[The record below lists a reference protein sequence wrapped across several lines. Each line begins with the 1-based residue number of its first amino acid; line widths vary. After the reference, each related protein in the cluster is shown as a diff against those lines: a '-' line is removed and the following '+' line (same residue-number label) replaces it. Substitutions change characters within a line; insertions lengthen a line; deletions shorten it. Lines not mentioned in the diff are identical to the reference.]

1 MFMKARNLLWITV
14 VNIFLLLLFSVVLEY
29 SDLNSRFRQ
38 LENIVSTATD
48 TAIRTSTAS
57 EELFSN
63 EYKSN
68 FTTSKGTNSGKNN
81 ITSTLKVLSKDGNSW
96 VDGNTYVMAK
106 YYNENSHFPNNQRDY
121 NNFYRDFKTDE
132 DIYSWLFGGVGSSY
146 NNYVWANSGTKL
158 WHNEKLIDYNGKSRQ
173 PTNNFKDFYDAIGY
187 KMKSETYVKEQMGYD
202 SFNVVET
209 QIPTLAQMG
218 LTLDGVNDT
227 TSNVTNDYLSSSV
240 HLGKS
245 KNGISDTTYYL
256 TPYSLGVT
264 YVPTEVLKP
273 AFASHLEQLVRFNKV
288 KHTVTNSSGDLED
301 FASANGCISTEV
313 YADGSNA
320 QHKARDGSKIINDGV
335 IEYDLSTIKV
345 KVDYF
350 YVDFYDI
357 NNYKIVNKIEGA
369 TSNYDA
375 NGNVKNGNSSLFTDL
390 PNRLKERD
398 TSYDKSG
405 YRIVAK
411 VSVKLKVHIPYKS
424 SILQWFRYKN
434 ADESKPNHYDVR
446 RFDADTDSTDNNAD
460 GVWFYYSTYTAVSR

>member
-1 MFMKARNLLWITV
+1 MKARNLLWITV

-68 FTTSKGTNSGKNN
+68 FTTSKGTNSDKNN

-96 VDGNTYVMAK
+96 VDGNTYAMAR
-106 YYNENSHFPNNQRDY
+106 YYNENNSCFPKDQKTYD
-121 NNFYRDFKTDE
+121 NFNKSKKDE
-132 DIYSWLFGGVGSSY
+132 DVYSWLFGGVGSAY
-146 NNYVWANSGTKL
+146 NNLNYTWANKGTKL
-158 WHNEKLIDYNGKSRQ
+158 WGNEKLIDYNGKSRQ
-173 PTNNFKDFYDAIGY
+173 PTTNFRKFYDAIGY
-187 KMKSETYVKEQMGYD
+187 KMQSKTYVKQKSGD
-202 SFNVVET
+202 SFDVVET
-209 QIPTLAQMG
+209 WIPTLTQMG
-218 LTLDGVNDT
+218 LTLDEINKIG
-227 TSNVTNDYLSSSV
+227 SSVTNDYLSSSV

-320 QHKARDGSKIINDGV
+320 KHKANDSSKIINDGV

-350 YVDFYDI
+350 YVNFYEEG
-357 NNYKIVNKIEGA
+357 NSKIVNKIEGA

-405 YRIVAK
+405 FRIVAK